1 MRGIFWGGG
10 VAVLLTLGG
19 LALRSMRR
27 PPTEEP
33 PVTAKPLLSRPEQ
46 ILYGRLVRAF
56 PGHVILAQVAL
67 SQLLVVDGART
78 SGNALSVTNR
88 LRQLVA
94 DFVICKPDF
103 SAVAVVELDDRS
115 HARSV
120 QRERDDRKDAFL
132 RTAGIKIVR
141 VPGNDI
147 PSELALRALVAT
159 LPLSSSASHSMRRAS

>member
-1 MRGIFWGGG
+1 
-10 VAVLLTLGG
+10 
-19 LALRSMRR
+19 
-27 PPTEEP
+27 
-33 PVTAKPLLSRPEQ
+33 
-46 ILYGRLVRAF
+46 
-56 PGHVILAQVAL
+56 
-67 SQLLVVDGART
+67 
-78 SGNALSVTNR
+78 
-88 LRQLVA
+88 
-94 DFVICKPDF
+94 
-103 SAVAVVELDDRS
+103 VVELDDRS